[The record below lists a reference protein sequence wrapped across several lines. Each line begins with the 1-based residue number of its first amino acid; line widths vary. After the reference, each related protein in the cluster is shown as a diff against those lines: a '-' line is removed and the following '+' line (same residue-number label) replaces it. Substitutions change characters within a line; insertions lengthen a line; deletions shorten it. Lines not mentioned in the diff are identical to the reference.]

1 MKRLFSCS
9 IFLSRTS
16 ETVIAFRNVY
26 AREIFFTQR
35 RNGAEKS
42 LETRQRFASLRLCVR
57 NILELSGVARLPG
70 QQNSHTA
77 DSPKKHKKL
86 KDLVASFMHCCQ
98 ADDANF

>member
-16 ETVIAFRNVY
+16 ETVRTFRNVY
-26 AREIFFTQR
+26 AKSRFLTQSR
-35 RNGAEKS
+35 KGAKKA

-86 KDLVASFMHCCQ
+86 KDLLALFVHCSRIG
-98 ADDANF
+98 DANF

>member
-1 MKRLFSCS
+1 MPGK
-9 IFLSRTS
+9 IFL
-16 ETVIAFRNVY
+16 
-26 AREIFFTQR
+26 TQR

-57 NILELSGVARLPG
+57 NTVEPSAVTALLK

-77 DSPKKHKKL
+77 GSPKKHKKL

-98 ADDANF
+98 AGDANF